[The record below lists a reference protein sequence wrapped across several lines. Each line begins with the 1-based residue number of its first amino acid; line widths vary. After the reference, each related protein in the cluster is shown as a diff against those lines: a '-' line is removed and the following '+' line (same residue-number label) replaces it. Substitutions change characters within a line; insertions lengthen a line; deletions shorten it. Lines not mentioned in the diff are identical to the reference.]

1 MIDSDSRLEGG
12 STMPALV
19 CACPDVV
26 SNEVG
31 DYLVT
36 IDGDTY
42 RACCECDGWIPAR
55 AGVHGPFLS
64 FFQRLAL
71 KRGVA
76 FNLIAN

>member
-1 MIDSDSRLEGG
+1 MITSDSSLKGG

-19 CACPDVV
+19 CACPDAVF
-26 SNEVG
+26 NEVG

-42 RACCECDGWIPAR
+42 RACRECDGWIPAR
-55 AGVHGPFLS
+55 HGVHGPSIS

-71 KRGVA
+71 TRGVA